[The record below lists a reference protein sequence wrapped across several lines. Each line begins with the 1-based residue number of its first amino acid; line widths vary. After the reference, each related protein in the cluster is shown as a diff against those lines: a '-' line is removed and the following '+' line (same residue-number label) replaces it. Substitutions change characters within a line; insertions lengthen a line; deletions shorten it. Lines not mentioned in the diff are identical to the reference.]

1 MAGPPLTQPP
11 RDAAR
16 SCRSAA
22 TRATPWRSRRT
33 RSVCSAVASRPRRAP
48 DISSS
53 RSSLIC
59 SFRWKTIG
67 ARWRPRSPRSRRL
80 RSRRASPRSASP
92 ASGRLARA
100 RVSRGRGSRSTGGFT
115 TRWSRS
121 PTARAAPE
129 TRFAAYTPAMRD
141 NTLKQRLYA
150 GKAAFGVMCTFPSPP
165 VVEMLGHLGFDWVL
179 LDNEH
184 GSITV
189 DTAEACIA
197 AAELSGIAPVVR
209 PVGNRPEIIAPF
221 LDRGA
226 WGVQVP
232 HVNTADEARAAVDA
246 VKYAPDGHRGIFSG
260 GRPAGYGFKG
270 STADYARDA
279 NRQTLVCL
287 MLEEVVAIE
296 NLPDLVTV
304 PGVDVYFIGSGDLS
318 QSMGLTGQQAHPDV
332 QDVMERGIK
341 IITGAGRIAGR
352 SCPDNLI
359 PKFLGLGVQYF
370 HSGVNRL
377 LQQSSEAY
385 LKTVPQAAAAAGRGR

>member
-1 MAGPPLTQPP
+1 
-11 RDAAR
+11 
-16 SCRSAA
+16 
-22 TRATPWRSRRT
+22 
-33 RSVCSAVASRPRRAP
+33 
-48 DISSS
+48 
-53 RSSLIC
+53 
-59 SFRWKTIG
+59 
-67 ARWRPRSPRSRRL
+67 
-80 RSRRASPRSASP
+80 
-92 ASGRLARA
+92 
-100 RVSRGRGSRSTGGFT
+100 
-115 TRWSRS
+115 
-121 PTARAAPE
+121 
-129 TRFAAYTPAMRD
+129 MRE

-165 VVEMLGHLGFDWVL
+165 VVEMLGHLGFDWIL

-189 DTAEACIA
+189 DTAEACIV
-197 AAELSGIAPVVR
+197 AAELSGMAPIVR
-209 PVGNRPEIIAPF
+209 PVGNKAEIIAPF

-246 VKYAPDGHRGIFSG
+246 VKYGPEGHRGIFSG

-270 STADYARDA
+270 ATADYAREA

-287 MLEEVVAIE
+287 MLEEVEAIE

-318 QSMGLTGQQAHPDV
+318 
-332 QDVMERGIK
+332 RGVK
-341 IITGAGRIAGR
+341 TITGAGRIAGC

-370 HSGVNRL
+370 HGSVGRL

-385 LKTVPQAAAAAGRGR
+385 LQKMRQAAADAGK